1 MSGTKNAAVGRR
13 PDAWP
18 PLPLKEWED
27 TRATLHMW
35 MQVVGKIR
43 LATSPRMNHW
53 WEVALYVNA
62 RGLTTSPMPY
72 DAGTFEMAFD
82 FIDHKLVILTSGGTV
97 KQLPLAPQS
106 VADFYRDTMAT
117 LRAMGINVK
126 IWPLPMEIPN
136 PIRFDQDH
144 VHASY
149 DPEYAHRFWRILVS
163 ADTVFKEFRARFI
176 GKSSPVHFFWG
187 AMDLAVSRFS
197 GRRAPERPGADL
209 ITQEGYSH
217 EDISVGFWPGS
228 GEITDAAFYAYAAPE
243 PAGFSKAAIRPSA
256 AFYSPTMKEFFL
268 MYDDVRQA
276 ASPEATLL
284 EFMQTTYDAG
294 ASLGNWD
301 RAALERPLVGA

>member
-1 MSGTKNAAVGRR
+1 MSGAERAAAGEQHE
-13 PDAWP
+13 AWP

-35 MQVVGKIR
+35 TQVVGKIR
-43 LATSPRMNHW
+43 LALTPPLNHW
-53 WEVALYVNA
+53 WGVALYVDS

-72 DAGTFEMAFD
+72 GAGTFEMRFD
-82 FIDHKLVILTSGGTV
+82 FIAH
-97 KQLPLAPQS
+97 QLLIQTNEGAEKSVPLAPRS
-106 VADFYRDTMAT
+106 VADFYGETMAS

-126 IWPLPMEIPN
+126 IWPMPQEIPN
-136 PIRFDQDH
+136 PIRFDQDKI
-144 VHASY
+144 HASY

-163 ADTVFKEFRARFI
+163 VDTVFKEFRARFI

-209 ITQEGYSH
+209 ITREGYSH

-243 PAGFSKAAIRPSA
+243 PEGFSKATIRPSS
-256 AFYSPTMKEFFL
+256 AFYSPTLKEFFL
-268 MYDDVRQA
+268 MYDDVRRTA
-276 ASPEATLL
+276 LPEKTL
-284 EFMQTTYDAG
+284 MQFLQSTYEAG

-301 RAALERPLVGA
+301 RAALERAPAGA